1 VLNTLKKH
9 AKSAMLVS
17 IAAAMTFSFSGHSSA
32 KPLGATTASFQT
44 VTEIEDW
51 GAAVTKV
58 IVDINTP
65 IPQSSVSEATF
76 QVHVKRSDNRLA
88 NPFLEE
94 GYRKVTDAY
103 VSDAKGKPAVRGKY
117 VVLEMEIGPSVSLGS
132 PLNYYGRNLWIET
145 DYTITQ
151 TKDIVYESG
160 TLSGLTISKSNGEIR
175 ELIEVF
181 STGSFTHEDTTLT
194 YANYKPQKTKGVE
207 KNPLV
212 IWLHGGGEGGTD
224 ATIPLAAN
232 KATAFAS
239 DEIQAYFDGAHVL
252 VPQTPTRWM
261 EGFTGN
267 ADGTSI
273 YQEALIA
280 LIEDYVANHKDID
293 PNRIYIGGASNG
305 GYMTMLMIRDYPQYF
320 AAAFPVCEG
329 LRDWLVS
336 DADIQALKETPIW
349 FVHAKND
356 TTLLPDQNTVP
367 TYNRLLAAGATNVH
381 LSLYDDVHDTS
392 GLYKNSDGTPYQY
405 PGHWSWIYVYN
416 NDPVTTINGKSTTLM
431 EWMAA
436 QSK

>member
-1 VLNTLKKH
+1 
-9 AKSAMLVS
+9 
-17 IAAAMTFSFSGHSSA
+17 MTFSFSGHSSA

-65 IPQSSVSEATF
+65 IPQSSVLEETF

-160 TLSGLTISKSNGEIR
+160 TISGLTISKSNGEIR
-175 ELIEVF
+175 ELIEDF

-194 YANYKPQKTKGVE
+194 YANYEPQKTKGVE

-280 LIEDYVANHKDID
+280 LIEDYVANHKDVD

-329 LRDWLVS
+329 LRDWLIS

-381 LSLYDDVHDTS
+381 LSLFDDVHDTS
-392 GLYKNSDGTPYQY
+392 GLYKNADGTPHQY

-416 NDPVTTINGKSTTLM
+416 NDPVTTINGKSTTIM